1 MIDENAPTA
10 LYFQLK
16 EIFIHKILSGE
27 WESNSIIPSERDLCD
42 LYKVSRITVRKA
54 LDDLTNSGY
63 LVRKQG
69 KGTYVKTAIIEQ
81 KLSRFYSFSE
91 EMKSK
96 GINEAAEILAFSVER
111 ADEISAEKLGLYKG
125 ESLFKIKRR
134 RAAGQDTY
142 AIEVSYIPLNICP
155 NLTRD
160 LVLKRGLYNAIKE
173 DGIFPDKANEVF
185 GAINITEDDAK
196 LLGVGAGDAG
206 ISLKRTTYAQSR
218 IVEYCSSIIRGDR
231 FVYSVELK

>member
-1 MIDENAPTA
+1 MIDGNAPTA

-16 EIFIHKILSGE
+16 GIFIHKILSGE
-27 WESNSIIPSERDLCD
+27 WESNSIIPSERVLCG
-42 LYKVSRITVRKA
+42 LYNVSRITVRKA
-54 LDDLTNSGY
+54 LDDLTQSGY

-96 GINEAAEILAFSVER
+96 GINEIAEILVFSVER
-111 ADEISAEKLGLYKG
+111 ADQIIAEKLGLYEG
-125 ESLFKIKRR
+125 ETLYKIKRR
-134 RAAGQDTY
+134 RAAGADAY
-142 AIEVSYIPLNICP
+142 AIEVSYIPFNICP

-160 LVLKRGLYNAIKE
+160 LVLKKGLYNAIKE
-173 DGIFPDKANEVF
+173 EGIFPDKANEVF
-185 GAINITEDDAK
+185 GAINIAEADAN
-196 LLGVGAGDAG
+196 LLGVNTGDAG
-206 ISLKRTTYAQSR
+206 ISLMRTTYAQSK
-218 IVEYCSSIIRGDR
+218 IVEYCLSVIRGDR